1 VTGQLGDWR
10 NLSHIEH
17 MIRYALICDGSH
29 EFEAW
34 FRNSEDFDI
43 QSGAGLVECPHC
55 ASVDVRKA
63 IMAPAIAKGGNRP
76 AADPQRMM
84 LEMAGKIRGHIAE
97 NFDYVGD
104 KFATEARAM
113 HTGDKPERAIYGE
126 TSPEESKALQ
136 DEGVPCA
143 PLPDPL
149 VPLQAKKLN

>member
-1 VTGQLGDWR
+1 
-10 NLSHIEH
+10 

-34 FRNSEDFDI
+34 FRNSDDFDV
-43 QSGAGLVECPHC
+43 QSDAGLVECPHC
-55 ASVDVRKA
+55 ASTAVKKA
-63 IMAPAIAKGGNRP
+63 IMAPSIARSGGNTS
-76 AADPQRMM
+76 ADPQKMM
-84 LEMAGKIRGHIAE
+84 MEMAGKIRSHIAE

-104 KFATEARAM
+104 KFASEARAM
-113 HTGDKPERAIYGE
+113 HDGEKPERAIYGE
-126 TSPEESKALQ
+126 TTPQEATALK